1 MVANRSQLLAK
12 DGAQFHA
19 RIKPG
24 GYNQVRLVTQ
34 VRLGDR
40 REPEQTH
47 TTSNETMAHDIADQF
62 ARDAGFPAAIWDKE

>member
-1 MVANRSQLLAK
+1 MVANKGPLLAK
-12 DGAQFHA
+12 DGARFHA

-24 GYNQVRLVTQ
+24 GYNQIRLVTQ

-40 REPEQTH
+40 REPEQTQI
-47 TTSNETMAHDIADQF
+47 TSNEAMAHDIADQF

>member
-1 MVANRSQLLAK
+1 MVANKSPLLAK

-34 VRLGDR
+34 VRLGER
-40 REPEQTH
+40 PEPEQTH
-47 TTSNETMAHDIADQF
+47 TTSNEATAHDIADQL
-62 ARDAGFPAAIWDKE
+62 AKDAGFAAAIWDKE

>member
-1 MVANRSQLLAK
+1 MVANSGPLLAK

-19 RIKPG
+19 RIEPG

-40 REPEQTH
+40 REPELTQI
-47 TTSNETMAHDIADQF
+47 TSNKVMAHDIADQF